1 MNAQLSVMNRKS
13 HTVILKR
20 NGTNMD
26 LVYSNSY
33 DPFFFIVF
41 VVFTFF
47 CLSLSPS
54 LFLLGTV
61 NSLPIRNEKK
71 KRQWQD
77 VRFLNT
83 NQLSTRT
90 HWSFLM
96 IPECSNTALQL
107 SLLPQISIIA
117 KAESMKLY
125 FQSPSFFDGISAFN
139 ALFDI
144 ICSFFWWKY
153 RHYNHGKG
161 YFLKNRLD
169 Y

>member
-90 HWSFLM
+90 H
-96 IPECSNTALQL
+96 
-107 SLLPQISIIA
+107 
-117 KAESMKLY
+117 
-125 FQSPSFFDGISAFN
+125 
-139 ALFDI
+139 
-144 ICSFFWWKY
+144 
-153 RHYNHGKG
+153 
-161 YFLKNRLD
+161 
-169 Y
+169 